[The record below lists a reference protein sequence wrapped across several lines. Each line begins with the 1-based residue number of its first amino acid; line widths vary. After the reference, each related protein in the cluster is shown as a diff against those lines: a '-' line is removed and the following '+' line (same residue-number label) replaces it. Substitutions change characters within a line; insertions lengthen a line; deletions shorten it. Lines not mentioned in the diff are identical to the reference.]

1 MENFIQSN
9 LDNLIKIYIQERQ
22 GAKNELGIMYLEQNG
37 GQVDVRYLPLSNPA
51 LSNDLRNDI
60 LKRNNYDNSLMFVV
74 YGNNMFV
81 HDLRR

>member
-22 GAKNELGIMYLEQNG
+22 AAKNELGIMHLEENNG
-37 GQVDVRYLPLSNPA
+37 KVDVRYLPLSNPI
-51 LSNDLRNDI
+51 LSNELRNDI
-60 LKRNNYDNSLMFVV
+60 LERNNYDNSLMFVV